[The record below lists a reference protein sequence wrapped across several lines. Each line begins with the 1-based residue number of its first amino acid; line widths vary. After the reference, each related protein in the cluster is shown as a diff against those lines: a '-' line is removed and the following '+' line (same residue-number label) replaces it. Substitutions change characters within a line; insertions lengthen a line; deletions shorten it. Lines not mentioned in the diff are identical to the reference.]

1 MASRIT
7 SSDRAHRVRGN
18 FFMRVLDRDGNVI
31 DTYEDHNMIVNL
43 ARIAMSQLVSEGTE
57 DKIITKFAVGTNMA
71 TATPLDT
78 DLTNIYR
85 NNIISHSFPED
96 GSVKFEWRL
105 DYDEA
110 NDMNITEFGLLCND
124 NTLFSRKV
132 RSAIYKAS
140 DIAFE
145 GEWTIIF

>member
-1 MASRIT
+1 MASII
-7 SSDRAHRVRGN
+7 SADKLHSLRGD
-18 FFMRVLDRDGNVI
+18 FVMRVLDRDGKVI

-43 ARIAMSQLVSEGTE
+43 ARVAMSQLVSEGTE
-57 DKIITKFAVGTNMA
+57 GKIITKFAVGTSNV
-71 TATPLDT
+71 TATPSDT
-78 DLTNIYR
+78 GLTDPYVNEIL
-85 NNIISHSFPED
+85 SHDFPED
-96 GSVKFEWRL
+96 GSVKFNWRL

-110 NDMNITEFGLLCND
+110 NEKNVTEFGLLCAD
-124 NTLFSRKV
+124 GSLFSRKV